1 MKMRRLR
8 RGALLASVSA
18 SAILVMTAGGA
29 WAADATIS
37 VGGGQTYSNSG
48 SSITGATASPGNNID
63 ASSGSAIKVTGSG
76 ATVNITGGTVSGGT
90 GGAGGSGS
98 NPGDTGGSG
107 GNGLGIKVESGAAN
121 TTINVSQG
129 ATINAGTGGLG
140 GAGGSGGQQGAGGDS
155 ASVFIE
161 GGNTT
166 VNNSGTVQVGAGA
179 TGAGSG
185 SPLLTAVGIGGD
197 SNSGA
202 GATITNTATGR
213 ILGGAGTGIAVD
225 ATGATISNSG
235 TISSTGNRAIYITP
249 NGGNTNITN
258 SGTIT
263 TSGTNAAAITNEGG
277 IANITNQAGGVIS
290 ATGGGAAIDVSA
302 SAQANHIYNNGTIIG
317 NVKLGWGSDGNHVIY
332 LNSGSLLTGNIIAG
346 ASGDGVVSVGQ
357 SGSGIATIV
366 GNMGS
371 ASAPIWSLNI
381 GNGSTLVFGSDST
394 INAGALRFVNGG
406 TLDFGKNR
414 VNYNWYGSLG
424 AAETQSGTNYFKT
437 TIDTQ
442 AQKHGYLVI
451 SIATGNGGT
460 TLFSS
465 GAPIIVP
472 TVVGSV
478 TSGAKYVVVQ
488 DASGRAA
495 LNLPTVVNSGGYH
508 WTVSSVTG
516 AGQTDTDGVSY
527 GTGYTDIVLTNGGTN
542 AAGTASGTNGAAI
555 NALASYSG
563 SNSQLQ
569 TLSQA
574 INNLTSD
581 ADIQKA
587 GAQLRPEI
595 NGGTTQASLG
605 AVNQALGTIQVRT
618 EAVRTS
624 AAEQTGVSSGET
636 LMGLGTWAQGFG
648 SHATQDRREGVD
660 GYGAN
665 TYGLAIGADTLVF
678 DSLRAGA
685 SLAYARTN
693 VADTG
698 ARDGSGQKIS
708 SYIATLYGTYTAPRW
723 YVDGTLTYGWHDYDS
738 TRLISIAGAA
748 TEVAKA
754 SFSGQQYGAKTE
766 FGYPIAL
773 GNTTVT
779 PIASLAYNR
788 LNQDGYTETGAAA
801 ALSVGSSSTDSIRS
815 GLGSKVSASIGSVE
829 DWSIR
834 PNARAVWLHEFNGK
848 AQDSTS
854 TFVDGGSSF
863 TTSGIKIA
871 QEHFDI
877 GLGLDLVSLRNT
889 TISAKYDA
897 DLSDRYV
904 SHTGSVQIRT
914 EF

>member
-8 RGALLASVSA
+8 RGTLLAGVSA
-18 SAILVMTAGGA
+18 SAILMMTAGLA
-29 WAADATIS
+29 WAGSGDGLSLDTSTGTMTNANSGTSYSSGTLNINGTQTGTGTQDGVWLGGNGSAIPSLTVNVGANVTGGSSLAGPGTPLGLNIYSTGGSFDINILQGVTVSGPVGNGIAINDSTVNSITNRGAIVGSSRDNTNAIGVGNGSGGVIRTLTNYGVITSSADNPTIS
-37 VGGGQTYSNSG
+37 VFTNG
-48 SSITGATASPGNNID
+48 SI
-63 ASSGSAIKVTGSG
+63 
-76 ATVNITGGTVSGGT
+76 
-90 GGAGGSGS
+90 
-98 NPGDTGGSG
+98 
-107 GNGLGIKVESGAAN
+107 
-121 TTINVSQG
+121 TTINNESGGVISNTG
-129 ATINAGTGGLG
+129 GNAAISLNGMTNDGTIN
-140 GAGGSGGQQGAGGDS
+140 
-155 ASVFIE
+155 
-161 GGNTT
+161 
-166 VNNSGTVQVGAGA
+166 
-179 TGAGSG
+179 
-185 SPLLTAVGIGGD
+185 
-197 SNSGA
+197 
-202 GATITNTATGR
+202 
-213 ILGGAGTGIAVD
+213 
-225 ATGATISNSG
+225 NSG
-235 TISSTGNRAIYITP
+235 TISGNIILGV
-249 NGGNTNITN
+249 GGTHTVN
-258 SGTIT
+258 
-263 TSGTNAAAITNEGG
+263 
-277 IANITNQAGGVIS
+277 
-290 ATGGGAAIDVSA
+290 
-302 SAQANHIYNNGTIIG
+302 
-317 NVKLGWGSDGNHVIY
+317 
-332 LNSGSLLTGNIIAG
+332 LNSGSSLTGDISGNGSAAYVNVG
-346 ASGDGVVSVGQ
+346 A
-357 SGSGIATIV
+357 SGSGISTFTGEI
-366 GNMGS
+366 GNS
-371 ASAPIWSLNI
+371 RAPIQSVTI
-381 GNGSTLVFGSDST
+381 RNGATLAFGGDST
-394 INAGALRFVNGG
+394 INAGALNFANGG
-406 TLDFGKNR
+406 TLDFGSNEIDYR
-414 VNYNWYGSLG
+414 WFGSVG
-424 AAETQSGTNYFKT
+424 SSETHSGTSYFKT
-437 TIDTQ
+437 TIDTN

-451 SIATGNGGT
+451 SIANGNGGT

-488 DASGRAA
+488 DVSGRTA

-516 AGQTDTDGVSY
+516 TGQTDTDGVSY

-542 AAGTASGTNGAAI
+542 AAGNASGTNGAAI

-569 TLSQA
+569 ALSQA

-624 AAEQTGVSSGET
+624 ASDQTGVSSGET
-636 LMGLGTWAQGFG
+636 AMGLGTWAQGFG

-723 YVDGTLTYGWHDYDS
+723 YVDGTLTYGRHDYDS
-738 TRLISIAGAA
+738 TRLISIVGAS

-773 GNTTVT
+773 GDATVT

-801 ALSVGSSSTDSIRS
+801 ALTVGSSSTDSIRS

-829 DWSIR
+829 GWSIR

-854 TFVDGGSSF
+854 TFVEGGSSF